1 MSFEKFNLVADDG
14 ICTIM
19 NRKLHRYQKI
29 DANFLDSLKYNYL
42 WFSDPENFNDPFDC
56 KMYFDFENTPEEIEA
71 FGREINETPENAYR
85 KMNESQLSTRVKEL
99 ITNPEIFYKGDF
111 DQNIEE
117 IKKIGV
123 CCFSE
128 SDSKLLMW
136 SHYGDKHQGA
146 CLTFD
151 AGCDKDLFLVYSFCV
166 EYLTKFPKINWIK
179 DRGKFKLR
187 RFAFATKSFEWSYE
201 EEVRVIRDDRL
212 SPYRGKV
219 KFDKKSLMAIKFGY
233 KSTIDNRLEVI
244 NALDK
249 IGDYDHVRFYLAKL
263 KKFDFGI
270 EYEEIVK

>member
-1 MSFEKFNLVADDG
+1 MSFETFKLVVDDG

-42 WFSDPENFNDPFDC
+42 WFSNPEDFNDPFDC

-71 FGREINETPENAYR
+71 FGREINERPENAR
-85 KMNESQLSTRVKEL
+85 LKLDKSQLRMRVKEL
-99 ITNPEIFYKGDF
+99 ISNPEIFYKGDF
-111 DQNIEE
+111 DQNIDEV
-117 IKKIGV
+117 KKIGV

-151 AGCDKDLFLVYSFCV
+151 ADCDKQLFLVFPFCV

-187 RFAFATKSFEWSYE
+187 RFAFATKSLEWSYE
-201 EEVRVIRDDRL
+201 EEVRIIRDDRL
-212 SPYRGKV
+212 PPYREKV
-219 KFDKKSLMAIKFGY
+219 KFDKKSLIAIKFGY
-233 KSTIDNRLEVI
+233 KSSMDDRLRTIDTIYKAGGYE
-244 NALDK
+244 
-249 IGDYDHVRFYLAKL
+249 HVRFYLAKL
-263 KKFDFGI
+263 KKFDFGV
-270 EYEEIVK
+270 EYEEIFE